1 MTNSVKIWIWC
12 QTTGDA
18 IADLLLVESIL
29 RNMGWSVKDWNDL
42 YQDLPS
48 RQIKVKVV
56 DRNLVTTCNAERT
69 CVTPSGLQ
77 DAINAHV
84 RKAGE
89 MSRCFIRPSGTE
101 DIVRVY
107 AESSTQEKADQLAQG
122 VADAVREMVD
132 GDYDD
137 K

>member
-1 MTNSVKIWIWC
+1 MC

-69 CVTPSGLQ
+69 CVTPTGLQ
-77 DAINAHV
+77 DAIDAHV

-107 AESSTQEKADQLAQG
+107 AESSTQEKADQLANA
-122 VADAVREMVD
+122 VADAVREIVD
-132 GDYDD
+132 QDYGD